1 MNLQIYFI
9 EYEDTYFKE
18 RPIELGN
25 KYVLV
30 TKSSN
35 HGWHFF
41 SLVLKFWKS
50 SSWLKVIIKLAQV
63 NFLIKLNTLNL
74 SKLNLFN

>member
-35 HGWHFF
+35 HGCHFL
-41 SLVLKFWKS
+41 SLVLKFWK
-50 SSWLKVIIKLAQV
+50 VQAG
-63 NFLIKLNTLNL
+63 
-74 SKLNLFN
+74 